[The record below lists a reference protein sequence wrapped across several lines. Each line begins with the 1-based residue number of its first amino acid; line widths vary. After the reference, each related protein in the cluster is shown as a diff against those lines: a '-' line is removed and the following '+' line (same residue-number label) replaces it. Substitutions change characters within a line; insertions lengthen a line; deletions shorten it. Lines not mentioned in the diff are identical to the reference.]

1 MYKKYIKR
9 SLDIVTAIIALIIL
23 SLPLLVVM
31 IIIKL
36 DSKGPVFFKHKRY
49 GEDKKIFTI
58 YKFRTMYTDAPKDCA
73 TNDLEDAHKHITRFG
88 KFLRL
93 SSIDELPQLIN
104 IVKGDM
110 SLVGPR
116 PVIVSEIDLINERE
130 KYGANSCKPGITGWA
145 QVNGRDELRIKEKAR
160 MDGEYIKNLSFL
172 MDLECFLMTFKVILL
187 AKGHKEATE
196 ILLPENIPQQIL
208 NERCGNIEIAK

>member
-1 MYKKYIKR
+1 
-9 SLDIVTAIIALIIL
+9 
-23 SLPLLVVM
+23 M
-31 IIIKL
+31 IIIKS

-49 GEDKKIFTI
+49 GKDKKVFTI
-58 YKFRTMYTDAPKDCA
+58 YKFRSMYIDAPKDCA
-73 TNDLEDAHKHITRFG
+73 TNDLENAHRYITRFG

-104 IVKGDM
+104 ILKGDM

-116 PVIVSEIDLINERE
+116 PVIVSETDLINERE

-160 MDGEYIKNLSFL
+160 MDGEYVKNLSFL

-196 ILLPENIPQQIL
+196 LLLPESIPQQIL